1 MPAGRLAH
9 LLQEY
14 SERFAVLDR
23 DQITCYNNPMS
34 NTNNL
39 RSLADLTINDASW
52 IWVDDMIVFPDD
64 ETYNSAMNAATA
76 EDCED

>member
-1 MPAGRLAH
+1 MPAGPLAH

-14 SERFAVLDR
+14 SDPIAVLDR
-23 DQITCYNNPMS
+23 DQIACYNNPMS

-64 ETYNSAMNAATA
+64 ETYNSVMNAATA

>member
-1 MPAGRLAH
+1 
-9 LLQEY
+9 
-14 SERFAVLDR
+14 
-23 DQITCYNNPMS
+23 MS

-52 IWVDDMIVFPDD
+52 IWVDDMIIFPDD

>member
-1 MPAGRLAH
+1 MPAGPLAH
-9 LLQEY
+9 YLQGY
-14 SERFAVLDR
+14 SDPTATLDR

-64 ETYNSAMNAATA
+64 ETYSSAMKTA
-76 EDCED
+76 MDEDCEE